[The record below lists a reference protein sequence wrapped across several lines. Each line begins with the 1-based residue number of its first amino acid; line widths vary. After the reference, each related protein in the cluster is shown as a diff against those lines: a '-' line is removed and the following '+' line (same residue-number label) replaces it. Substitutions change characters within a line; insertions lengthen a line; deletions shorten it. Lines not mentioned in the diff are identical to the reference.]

1 MKLFPDE
8 AITAPDW
15 RLAPSFLGADA
26 ADRLFDAL
34 MRQTPWR
41 EDRLRLG
48 GREVT
53 APRRVSWHGDPHCVY
68 RYSGA
73 RHAPAPWF
81 PALGDLREAV
91 IAAAGHRF
99 NCALLNLY
107 RDGRDSMGWHSDDE
121 PELGLNPAVAS
132 VSLGA
137 ERRFRFRSRQDPEE
151 THALTLSHGSL
162 LVMRPGCQSRWRHAL
177 PKSAAVA
184 SPRINVTFR
193 WIADGAA

>member
-15 RLAPSFLGADA
+15 RLTPGWLEPSA
-26 ADRLFDAL
+26 ADRLFEAL
-34 MRQTPWR
+34 LRQTPWR
-41 EDRLRLG
+41 QDRLRLG
-48 GREVT
+48 GRDVT

-73 RHAPAPWF
+73 RHDPIPWF
-81 PALGDLREAV
+81 PELAALRDSV
-91 IAAAGHRF
+91 VTAAGHGF

-107 RDGRDSMGWHSDDE
+107 RDGQDSMGWHSDDE
-121 PELGLNPAVAS
+121 AELGADPVVAS

-137 ERRFRFRSRQDPEE
+137 ERRFRFRSRYEPEE
-151 THALTLSHGSL
+151 THALMLGHGSL
-162 LVMRPGCQSRWRHAL
+162 LLMQPGCQGRWRHAL
-177 PKSAAVA
+177 PKAAAVV

-193 WIADGAA
+193 WIPA

>member
-15 RLAPSFLGADA
+15 RLTPGFLGSEA

-34 MRQTPWR
+34 LRQTPWR

-73 RHAPAPWF
+73 RHDPTAWF
-81 PALGDLREAV
+81 PALADLRDAV
-91 IAAAGHRF
+91 ADATGHRF

-107 RDGRDSMGWHSDDE
+107 QDGQDSMGWHSDDE
-121 PELGLNPAVAS
+121 PELGSNPVVAS

-137 ERRFRFRSRQDPEE
+137 ERRFRFRSRQAPEE
-151 THALTLSHGSL
+151 THALMLGHGSL
-162 LVMRPGCQSRWRHAL
+162 LLMQPGCQGRWRHAL
-177 PKSAAVA
+177 PKSAAV
-184 SPRINVTFR
+184 SNPRINVTFR
-193 WIADGAA
+193 WIPA